1 MNSKKDF
8 MKVWQIAFDKYRSI
22 EVFFCKFAG
31 SLNWTFLQVLLQ
43 KKAEFKF
50 HLGIISDFRF

>member
-1 MNSKKDF
+1 